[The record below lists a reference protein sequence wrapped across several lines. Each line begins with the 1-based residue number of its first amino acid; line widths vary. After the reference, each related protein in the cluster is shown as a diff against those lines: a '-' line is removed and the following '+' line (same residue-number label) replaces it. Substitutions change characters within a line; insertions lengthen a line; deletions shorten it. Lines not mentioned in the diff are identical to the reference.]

1 MGSKSSEQAYQRSV
15 DMLAVVW
22 IMKQKSRECYAG
34 DLVSGLELLRWQ
46 LKFVEVEAV
55 VWNVK
60 L

>member
-1 MGSKSSEQAYQRSV
+1 
-15 DMLAVVW
+15 
-22 IMKQKSRECYAG
+22 MKQKLRECYAD

-55 VWNVK
+55 DWNVK